1 MFNPSNIIDMKKCIF
16 ILLLLLSWISVIPL
30 MAENNVP
37 STDFVHG
44 RHALRLGWGLGSN
57 HPYKNYINI
66 TSGDPIDPIEAI
78 QGMTSAEAHDFLQS
92 YRKTA
97 NAQYS
102 NWGHLFLAYQ
112 YNFNHWLSAGLEL
125 DWLHCQYLFDYQ
137 DGYGVLVERARTS
150 YLDQM
155 TIMPTVRFTY
165 FRRPLV
171 ELYSGLGL
179 GYTLS
184 VESFVSHGFT
194 FSPTLFGLNV
204 GNEHWFAEVELGAM
218 ATVSTSWL
226 GTTDLLFSS
235 RILSAAIGYR
245 F

>member
-1 MFNPSNIIDMKKCIF
+1 MKKCIF
-16 ILLLLLSWISVIPL
+16 ILSLLFSWISVIPL

-37 STDFVHG
+37 STDCVHG
-44 RHALRLGWGLGSN
+44 RHSLRIGWGLGSN
-57 HPYKNYINI
+57 HPYKNYINT

-78 QGMTSAEAHDFLQS
+78 QGMTSAEAHDFLQR

-97 NAQYS
+97 NTQYS
-102 NWGHLFLAYQ
+102 NRGHLFLAYQ
-112 YNFNHWLSAGLEL
+112 YKFNHWLSAGVEL
-125 DWLHCQYLFDYQ
+125 DWLSCQYLFDYQ

-165 FRRPLV
+165 FCRPLV

-184 VESFVSHGFT
+184 VESFVSHCFT
-194 FSPTLFGLNV
+194 VSPTLFGVNV
-204 GNEHWFAEVELGAM
+204 GNEHWFAEVELGGM
-218 ATVSTSWL
+218 VTVTTSWI
-226 GTTDLLFSS
+226 GNPEILFSS
-235 RILSAAIGYR
+235 RIVSAAVGYR

>member
-1 MFNPSNIIDMKKCIF
+1 MKKCIF
-16 ILLLLLSWISVIPL
+16 ILSLLFSWISVIPL

-37 STDFVHG
+37 STDCVHG
-44 RHALRLGWGLGSN
+44 RHSLRIGWGLGSN
-57 HPYKNYINI
+57 HPYKNYINT

-78 QGMTSAEAHDFLQS
+78 QGMTSAEAHDFLQR

-97 NAQYS
+97 NTQYS
-102 NWGHLFLAYQ
+102 NRGHLFLAYQ
-112 YNFNHWLSAGLEL
+112 YKFNHWLSAGVEL
-125 DWLHCQYLFDYQ
+125 DWLSCHYLFDYQ

-155 TIMPTVRFTY
+155 TIMPTVHFTY
-165 FRRPLV
+165 FCRPLV

-194 FSPTLFGLNV
+194 VSPTLFGVNV
-204 GNEHWFAEVELGAM
+204 GNEHWFAEVELGGM
-218 ATVSTSWL
+218 VTVTTSWI
-226 GTTDLLFSS
+226 GNPEILFSS
-235 RILSAAIGYR
+235 RIVSAAVGYR

>member
-1 MFNPSNIIDMKKCIF
+1 MKKCIF
-16 ILLLLLSWISVIPL
+16 ILSLLFSWISVIPL

-37 STDFVHG
+37 STDCVHG
-44 RHALRLGWGLGSN
+44 RHSLRIGWGLGSN
-57 HPYKNYINI
+57 HPYKNYINT

-78 QGMTSAEAHDFLQS
+78 QGMTSAEAHDFLQR

-97 NAQYS
+97 NTQYS
-102 NWGHLFLAYQ
+102 NRGHLFLAYQ
-112 YNFNHWLSAGLEL
+112 YKFNHWLSAGVEL
-125 DWLHCQYLFDYQ
+125 DWLSCHYLFDYQ

-165 FRRPLV
+165 FCRPLV

-194 FSPTLFGLNV
+194 VSPTLFGVNV
-204 GNEHWFAEVELGAM
+204 GNEHWFAEVELGGM
-218 ATVSTSWL
+218 VTVTTSWI
-226 GTTDLLFSS
+226 GNPEILFSS
-235 RILSAAIGYR
+235 RIVSAAVGYR

>member
-1 MFNPSNIIDMKKCIF
+1 MKKCIF
-16 ILLLLLSWISVIPL
+16 ILSLLFSWISVIPL

-37 STDFVHG
+37 STDCVHG
-44 RHALRLGWGLGSN
+44 RHSLRIGWGLGSN
-57 HPYKNYINI
+57 HPYKNYINT

-78 QGMTSAEAHDFLQS
+78 QGMTSVEAHDFLQR

-97 NAQYS
+97 NTQYS
-102 NWGHLFLAYQ
+102 NRGHLFLAYQ
-112 YNFNHWLSAGLEL
+112 YKFNHWLSAGVEL
-125 DWLHCQYLFDYQ
+125 DWLSCHYLFDYQ

-165 FRRPLV
+165 FCRPLV

-194 FSPTLFGLNV
+194 VSPTLFGVNV
-204 GNEHWFAEVELGAM
+204 GNEHWFAEVELGGM
-218 ATVSTSWL
+218 VTVTTSWI
-226 GTTDLLFSS
+226 GNPEILFSS
-235 RILSAAIGYR
+235 RIVSAAVGYR

>member
-1 MFNPSNIIDMKKCIF
+1 MRKQ
-16 ILLLLLSWISVIPL
+16 LLIASLLVFSLSM
-30 MAENNVP
+30 MAEDLTSEFN
-37 STDFVHG
+37 HG

-57 HPYKNYINI
+57 HPYKNYINT

-78 QGMTSAEAHDFLQS
+78 QGMTSAEAHAFLQS

-112 YNFNHWLSAGLEL
+112 YNFNHWSSVGLEL

-150 YLDQM
+150 YLNQM

-171 ELYSGLGL
+171 QLYSGLGL
-179 GYTLS
+179 GYTFS

-194 FSPTLFGLNV
+194 FSPTLFGVNV

-218 ATVSTSWL
+218 TTVSTSWL

-245 F
+245 Y

>member
-16 ILLLLLSWISVIPL
+16 ILSLLFSWISVIPL

-37 STDFVHG
+37 STDCVHG
-44 RHALRLGWGLGSN
+44 RHSLRIGWGLGSN
-57 HPYKNYINI
+57 HPYKNYINT
-66 TSGDPIDPIEAI
+66 TSGDPIEAI
-78 QGMTSAEAHDFLQS
+78 QGMTSAEAHDFLQR

-97 NAQYS
+97 NTQYS
-102 NWGHLFLAYQ
+102 NRGHLFLAYQ
-112 YNFNHWLSAGLEL
+112 YKFNHWLSAGVEL
-125 DWLHCQYLFDYQ
+125 DWLSCHYLFDYQ

-165 FRRPLV
+165 FCRPLV

-194 FSPTLFGLNV
+194 VSPTLFGVNV
-204 GNEHWFAEVELGAM
+204 GNEHWFAEVELGGM
-218 ATVSTSWL
+218 VTVTTSWI
-226 GTTDLLFSS
+226 GNPEILFSS
-235 RILSAAIGYR
+235 RIVSAAVGYR